1 MNHFVFAGL
10 VIALLGS
17 SVVHAVPSELPG
29 SSAAGQILHAA
40 NCTGCHDTSVYT
52 RKERTVHSLDGLAQQ
67 VQACSHLAKKN
78 FSPVE
83 MQNLTKFLNDRFYH
97 FQ

>member
-1 MNHFVFAGL
+1 MKLFVFAGL
-10 VIALLGS
+10 LIALSGS
-17 SVVHAVPSELPG
+17 SAVYAALPG

-40 NCTGCHDTSVYT
+40 HCSGCHDTSVYT
-52 RKERTVHSLDGLAQQ
+52 RKERTVRSLDGLAQQ
-67 VQACSHLAKKN
+67 LQGCSHMAKTE

-83 MQNLTKFLNDRFYH
+83 MQNLVKFLNDRFYH

>member
-1 MNHFVFAGL
+1 
-10 VIALLGS
+10 
-17 SVVHAVPSELPG
+17 
-29 SSAAGQILHAA
+29 
-40 NCTGCHDTSVYT
+40 
-52 RKERTVHSLDGLAQQ
+52 

>member
-1 MNHFVFAGL
+1 MTGL
-10 VIALLGS
+10 A
-17 SVVHAVPSELPG
+17 AVPAELPG
-29 SSAAGQILHAA
+29 SIAAGQILHAA

-52 RKERTVHSLDGLAQQ
+52 RKERTVRSLDGLAQQ
-67 VQACSHLAKKN
+67 LQGCSHVAKKN

-83 MQNLTKFLNDRFYH
+83 TQNLVKFLNDRFYH

>member
-1 MNHFVFAGL
+1 MNRFIFAGL

-17 SVVHAVPSELPG
+17 SAVYAELPG
-29 SSAAGQILHAA
+29 SSAAGQIVHAA
-40 NCTGCHDTSVYT
+40 NCTGCHDTGVYT
-52 RKERTVHSLDGLAQQ
+52 RKQRTVHSLDGLTQQ
-67 VQACSHLAKKN
+67 LQGCSHMAKKE

-83 MQNLTKFLNDRFYH
+83 MQNLVKFLNDRFYH